1 MKPKSWNINRRQ
13 FVRGGGVAL
22 ALPFL
27 QGMSWGKTAGK
38 VLPKRMVVSYIAYGV
53 YEPKTEDG
61 SHHDW
66 NWWPCKDAGPLAFNR
81 SSAPF
86 APLKDS
92 VSYLKGLEHAG
103 GVGMGGHSSGDVFA
117 TGADMTASEKTN
129 NVSVDQ
135 VAAKLNGHHTRYPS
149 LVLGTEGGTGSY
161 GSAKTLSHYG
171 PGRPIPSMHRPQEI
185 FNRLFKPYAGRGVEQ
200 VRADLKRE
208 ASVLDLMLDDSKRL
222 HRRLGKED
230 QGKVDEYL
238 ESIRAL
244 EKRVERTSQWT
255 HEPLPNVDTKG
266 LNLEVSHKDPEEYTR
281 CMYDLLYLALQTDS
295 TRFATLMLE
304 SEHSSGSEMWNYTTY
319 VLGTRAPPTTSPT
332 SDRPNQG
339 CGTIGG
345 PSSMLTGASRLLR
358 KGTAICWIRR

>member
-117 TGADMTASEKTN
+117 TGADMTVTEKTN

-135 VAAKLNGHHTRYPS
+135 V
-149 LVLGTEGGTGSY
+149 
-161 GSAKTLSHYG
+161 
-171 PGRPIPSMHRPQEI
+171 
-185 FNRLFKPYAGRGVEQ
+185 
-200 VRADLKRE
+200 
-208 ASVLDLMLDDSKRL
+208 
-222 HRRLGKED
+222 
-230 QGKVDEYL
+230 
-238 ESIRAL
+238 
-244 EKRVERTSQWT
+244 
-255 HEPLPNVDTKG
+255 
-266 LNLEVSHKDPEEYTR
+266 
-281 CMYDLLYLALQTDS
+281 
-295 TRFATLMLE
+295 
-304 SEHSSGSEMWNYTTY
+304 
-319 VLGTRAPPTTSPT
+319 
-332 SDRPNQG
+332 
-339 CGTIGG
+339 
-345 PSSMLTGASRLLR
+345 
-358 KGTAICWIRR
+358 